1 MKICFFIGTLGLG
14 GAERT
19 VQYLSK
25 YGVENGCDVDVVTLT
40 DVKLYDLHEKVNY
53 YPLDK
58 YKKTNN
64 PFYRVYHTIKRIRGF
79 RKYIKSKK
87 PDILFVVLH
96 PAILYTYFTP
106 RKKYV
111 LIGSERSNPDFYKS
125 KLKIRVRNMCFKHTD
140 VMIYQTNAAAKY
152 YKDKLGLEGVVI
164 PNAVGNSIAYEFD
177 KPCENRTNK
186 FVAMGR
192 LSEEKDYITMI
203 KAFDNFYKNHKD
215 YTLEIFG
222 DGEQREFLKDFSDK
236 LDAKDAIKFMG
247 ADKSALRKI
256 YDATGYLL
264 TSTSEGMPN
273 ALMEAMAIGLPC
285 ISTNCPNGPS
295 DLIVNEENGILVEM
309 GDVESIVEQMEK
321 IVCDKGYAEKLS
333 LNDIKI
339 KDTHSIEKNS
349 EKFYD
354 FFNECLKNNKD

>member
-1 MKICFFIGTLGLG
+1 MKICFFIGNLGSG

-25 YGVENGCDVDVVTLT
+25 YGVDNGYDIDVVTLT
-40 DVKLYDLHEKVNY
+40 DIKFYDLHEKVNY
-53 YPLDK
+53 YPLDF
-58 YKKTNN
+58 YKKTKN
-64 PFYRVYHTIKRIRGF
+64 PFYRFFHAVKRIRGF

-96 PAILYTYFTP
+96 PAIVYTYFTQ
-106 RKKYV
+106 KKYF
-111 LIGSERSNPDFYKS
+111 LIGSERSNPNFYVN
-125 KLKIRVRNMCFKHTD
+125 KLKIKVRDMCFKHCD
-140 VMIYQTNAAAKY
+140 DMIYQTNAAAKY
-152 YKDKLGLEGVVI
+152 YKDKLGLDGVVI
-164 PNAVGNSIAYEFD
+164 PNAVGNAIAYEFD
-177 KPCENRTNK
+177 KPCENRTKK

-192 LSEEKDYITMI
+192 LSLEKDYITMM
-203 KAFDNFYKNHKD
+203 KAFDFFYKNHKD

-236 LDAKDAIKFMG
+236 LEAKDAIKFMG
-247 ADKSALRKI
+247 ADKCALRKI

-285 ISTNCPNGPS
+285 ISTDCPNGPS
-295 DLIVNEENGILVEM
+295 DLIVDGENGVLVKM
-309 GDVESIVEQMEK
+309 GDVEAIAEQMEK
-321 IVCDKGYAEKLS
+321 IVIDKEYADKLS
-333 LNDIKI
+333 QNAIKI

-354 FFNECLKNNKD
+354 FFKECLNSKKG